1 MKLYDDTDPAP
12 NPRRVRLFLN
22 EKMLTGIELVPTPIT
37 KRAHKA
43 PEHLARNPLGQIPTL
58 ELDDG
63 TFISESVSI
72 CRYLE
77 ELHPEPNL
85 FGRDAKE
92 RAIIDMWIRR
102 AEFRLMVPLG
112 QVWVHTHPFT
122 AAVATQGFG
131 KQFTEFGEANRKV
144 FAGAC
149 RLFDSELAKREFI
162 AADRYTMADIV
173 MQTTFDFGR
182 FIGVDI
188 ADEHAHLKSWYA
200 RVSARPGAT
209 FNVPDHIMA
218 IARRGA

>member
-12 NPRRVRLFLN
+12 NPRRVRLLIN
-22 EKMLTGIELVPTPIT
+22 EKKITDIEIVPTPIT

-43 PEHLARNPLGQIPTL
+43 PEHVARNPLGQLPTL

-63 TFISESVSI
+63 TFISESISI

-77 ELHPEPNL
+77 ELHPEPNM
-85 FGRDAKE
+85 FGASARE
-92 RAIIDMWIRR
+92 RAHIDMWLRR
-102 AEFRLMVPLG
+102 AEFRLMMPLG

-122 AAVATQGFG
+122 AAVATQNFG
-131 KQFTEFGEANRKV
+131 KQFTEFGETNRKV

-149 RLFDSELAKREFI
+149 KVFDEELGRREFI
-162 AADRYTMADIV
+162 AAERYTIADIT

-188 ADEHAHLKSWYA
+188 DERYANLLAWYA

-209 FNVPDHIMA
+209 FNVPEQLLA
-218 IARRGA
+218 LARRK

>member
-1 MKLYDDTDPAP
+1 
-12 NPRRVRLFLN
+12 
-22 EKMLTGIELVPTPIT
+22 
-37 KRAHKA
+37 
-43 PEHLARNPLGQIPTL
+43 
-58 ELDDG
+58 
-63 TFISESVSI
+63 
-72 CRYLE
+72 
-77 ELHPEPNL
+77 
-85 FGRDAKE
+85 
-92 RAIIDMWIRR
+92 
-102 AEFRLMVPLG
+102 MVPLG

-149 RLFDSELAKREFI
+149 RVFDTELAARQFI

-188 ADEHAHLKSWYA
+188 ADEHQNLKAWYA

-209 FNVPDHIMA
+209 FNVPDNVMA
-218 IARRGA
+218 IARQKKQ

>member
-22 EKMLTGIELVPTPIT
+22 EKRITSIEIVSTPIT
-37 KRAHKA
+37 RRAHKS
-43 PEHLARNPLGQIPTL
+43 PEHFARNPLGQLPTL

-63 TFISESVSI
+63 TFISESISI
-72 CRYLE
+72 CRYLD
-77 ELHPEPNL
+77 ELYPEPPL
-85 FGRDAKE
+85 FGSSARE
-92 RAIIDMWIRR
+92 RAHVDMWLRR
-102 AEFRLMVPLG
+102 VEFRLMVPLG

-149 RLFDSELAKREFI
+149 RVFDEQLSSTPHLAGASYSI
-162 AADRYTMADIV
+162 ADIA
-173 MQTTFDFGR
+173 MQTTFDFAR

-188 ADEHAHLKSWYA
+188 PDEYANLKAWYSG
-200 RVSARPGAT
+200 VSARPGAT
-209 FNVPDHIMA
+209 FNVPEHLMA
-218 IARRGA
+218 LARRT

>member
-12 NPRRVRLFLN
+12 NPRRVRLLIN
-22 EKMLTGIELVPTPIT
+22 EKKITDVELIPTPIT

-43 PEHLARNPLGQIPTL
+43 PEHVARNPLGQVPTL

-63 TFISESVSI
+63 TFISESISI
-72 CRYLE
+72 CRCLE
-77 ELHPEPNL
+77 ELYPEPNL

-92 RAIIDMWIRR
+92 RALIDMWLRR

-131 KQFTEFGEANRKV
+131 KQFTEFGDANRKV
-144 FAGAC
+144 FTSAC
-149 RLFDSELAKREFI
+149 RLFDAELVKQDFI
-162 AADRYTMADIV
+162 AADRYTIADIV

-188 ADEHAHLKSWYA
+188 ADEHQNLKAWYA
-200 RVSARPGAT
+200 RVSNRPGAT
-209 FNVPDHIMA
+209 FNVPENVMA

>member
-1 MKLYDDTDPAP
+1 MKLYDAP
-12 NPRRVRLFLN
+12 FAPSPRRVRMFLA
-22 EKMLTGIELVPTPIT
+22 EKGISVPTETVDIAAGETQTP
-37 KRAHKA
+37 AF
-43 PEHLARNPLGQIPTL
+43 ARINPVGELPVL

-63 TFISESVSI
+63 TFISESISI

-92 RAIIDMWIRR
+92 RAVIDMWLRR
-102 AEFRLMVPLG
+102 AEMRLMVPLG
-112 QVWVHTHPFT
+112 QVWVHTHPLT

-144 FAGAC
+144 FASAC
-149 RLFDSELAKREFI
+149 RVFDTELETRQFI

-188 ADEHAHLKSWYA
+188 ADEHQNLKAWYT

-209 FNVPDHIMA
+209 FNVPDNVMA
-218 IARRGA
+218 LARRGA